1 MGIWTGMLNNKVGT
15 FKFIYVQ
22 VLAEEKKEVEQEVPK
37 IRQQKLCKRPRPKTL
52 LELLERLQLEVR
64 VPRDVFHEASSHIS
78 HSVLLAGG
86 QMGCLKN
93 R

>member
-1 MGIWTGMLNNKVGT
+1 MLNNKVGT

-22 VLAEEKKEVEQEVPK
+22 VLAEEKKEEEEEVPK

-64 VPRDVFHEASSHIS
+64 APRDVFHKASCHIS
-78 HSVLLAGG
+78 HPVLLAGG
-86 QMGCLKN
+86 QMGCLN
-93 R
+93 RRVD